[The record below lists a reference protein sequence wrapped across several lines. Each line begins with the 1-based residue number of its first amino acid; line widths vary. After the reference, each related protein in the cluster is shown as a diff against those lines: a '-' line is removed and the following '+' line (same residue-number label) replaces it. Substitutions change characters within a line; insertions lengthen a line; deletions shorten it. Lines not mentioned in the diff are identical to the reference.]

1 MPKRKTELI
10 TWFNHKLFDDLCE
23 KMKKNKKDLKIFSE
37 NLGVSFDTIYR
48 IRTKK
53 REPIFSMV
61 AKLIKLFPEIPAE
74 RWTVKPKKHKFVR
87 MDRNIG
93 GRKFQ
98 SAVVAPTVKSMTENI
113 NKRNP
118 TNIKKLL

>member
-53 REPIFSMV
+53 REPVRLSQV
-61 AKLIKLFPEIPAE
+61 LINVLIQE
-74 RWTVKPKKHKFVR
+74 
-87 MDRNIG
+87 
-93 GRKFQ
+93 
-98 SAVVAPTVKSMTENI
+98 
-113 NKRNP
+113 
-118 TNIKKLL
+118 